1 MKRWLNA
8 HQRAAARASRHLLAA
23 PLSTAF
29 NTIVIG
35 IALALP
41 LLFYLT
47 IQHADQLA
55 RRHAPRPEISL
66 FLKPGATDKDAS
78 MIAARLKNHTA
89 VESARFV
96 GKDQALKALEARA
109 GLGDIVAGLGH
120 NPLPDAFVVSP
131 KPSQTAELT
140 ALRDEWARWPGIAD
154 AHVDSDWAKRLDHF
168 VRLAYQA
175 VWLLGGALAVALAT
189 ITFNTIRLQMLAHR
203 DEIEVSCLIGATDG
217 YIQRPYLYFGA
228 YLGILGG
235 TAALAICEAARW
247 MLNRYLEPVAG
258 LYGLPLTLPPLPWQ
272 DMLLAVSLGAALG
285 WAGAGWSVRT
295 HKDLY

>member
-1 MKRWLNA
+1 MTRWLNA
-8 HQRAAARASRHLLAA
+8 HRRAAARALRHLLAA

-29 NTIVIG
+29 NTVVIG

-66 FLKPGATDKDAS
+66 FLKPGATEKDAS
-78 MIAARLKNHTA
+78 AIAGHLKAHTA

-109 GLGDIVAGLGH
+109 GLGDIVAGLGR
-120 NPLPDAFVVSP
+120 NPLPDAFVVAP
-131 KPSQTAELT
+131 KASHVAQLT

-154 AHVDSDWAKRLDHF
+154 AHVDSDWARRLDHF

-203 DEIEVSCLIGATDG
+203 DEIEVSRLIGATEG
-217 YIQRPYLYFGA
+217 YIRRPYLYFGA
-228 YLGILGG
+228 YLGLLGG
-235 TAALAICEAARW
+235 STALALSEAARF
-247 MLNRYLEPVAG
+247 MLNRYLEPVSA
-258 LYGLPLTLPPLPWQ
+258 LYGLPLTLPPLPAT
-272 DMLLAVSLGAALG
+272 DMLLAVGLGGLLG

-295 HKDLY
+295 HREYT

>member
-8 HQRAAARASRHLLAA
+8 HRRAAVRASRHLIAA
-23 PLSTAF
+23 PLSTLF
-29 NTIVIG
+29 NTVVIG

-41 LLFYLT
+41 LLFYLA

-66 FLKPGATDKDAS
+66 FLKPGATDKDAGA
-78 MIAARLKNHTA
+78 IAARLKAHAA

-96 GKDQALKALEARA
+96 GKDQALKALETRA
-109 GLGDIVAGLGH
+109 GLGDIVAGLGR

-131 KPSQTAELT
+131 KAHYTVELT

-154 AHVDSDWAKRLDHF
+154 AHVDSDWARRLDYF

-203 DEIEVSCLIGATDG
+203 DEIEVSRLIGATDG
-217 YIQRPYLYFGA
+217 YIRRPYLYFGA
-228 YLGILGG
+228 YLGLLGG
-235 TAALAICEAARW
+235 TAAVAISEAARFT
-247 MLNRYLEPVAG
+247 LNRYLEPVAA
-258 LYGLPLTLPPLPWQ
+258 LYGLPLTLPLLPAP
-272 DMLLAVSLGAALG
+272 DMLMAVGLGALLG
-285 WAGAGWSVRT
+285 WAGAGWSVRSRQE
-295 HKDLY
+295 